1 MNSNVFSLTVA
12 LIKNNLSP
20 FGKNRGKLGIKILYV
35 ILFVYLFG
43 LAAYGSYW
51 LINTLIPLRQEK
63 IFIGFI
69 LSSTVAFVFVQSI
82 LSCASFFYFAK
93 ENEFLLPLP
102 LKSKEILAAKT
113 AVSLIY
119 IYFTELF
126 IGLVPLF
133 CYGYFTSQP
142 LYFYLLVIPVLAI
155 LPIFPICI
163 SSFLIILLFSLIN
176 LTRYKSI
183 FHVISILF
191 AISFSLGISLFV
203 NSGDQSS
210 AMMDLLNRGGDILEL
225 YKGFLPTISFAI
237 DTLKCSDLIT
247 SLTSFTVLV
256 LISILVFVLYLFIS
270 DRFFM
275 KGLLNSLYGA
285 TTIVKKSVNEKSFRS
300 KGIALSY
307 VSKEFKNL
315 LRNSVFLTQLILPSL
330 LVPFIMF
337 FVFWF
342 SLRNNADDI
351 SIVLRIIERWMFSDE
366 ASLFIVMI
374 FFGLLFFTS
383 MYVYISITGI
393 SRDGED
399 ALFMK
404 QIPVPFYKQLLYK
417 SVPDFMLTFFGYA
430 AMIVLILVF
439 VRIPFKYIVM
449 SLIAGFLYSYI
460 HGLLFLIIDLKK
472 PKLHWQNEYEV
483 VKNNFRIFY
492 VILFTI
498 INFCIM
504 AVLYLLRIRVYL
516 LYYFVFVVIYLLMSV
531 GLTLYIRKK
540 DIRLADHLY

>member
-1 MNSNVFSLTVA
+1 MNSNVFSLTAA

-35 ILFVYLFG
+35 ILFAYLFG

-51 LINTLIPLRQEK
+51 LLSVLIPLKQEK

-142 LYFYLLVIPVLAI
+142 LYFYLLVIPVLLI

-210 AMMDLLNRGGDILEL
+210 AMMDLLNRGGDLLEL

-237 DTLKCSDLIT
+237 DALKCSDLIT

-256 LISILVFVLYLFIS
+256 LISVLVFVLYLFVS
-270 DRFFM
+270 DKLFM
-275 KGLLNSLYGA
+275 KGLLNSLYGT

-307 VSKEFKNL
+307 ISKEFKNL
-315 LRNSVFLTQLILPSL
+315 LRNSVYLTQLILPAL
-330 LVPFIMF
+330 LVPFIILF
-337 FVFWF
+337 AFGF

-351 SIVLRIIERWMFSDE
+351 SIVLRIVERWLFSDE
-366 ASLFIVMI
+366 ASIFVVMI
-374 FFGLLFFTS
+374 LFGLLFFTS

-404 QIPVPFYKQLLYK
+404 QIPIPFYKQLIYK
-417 SVPDFMLTFFGYA
+417 AVPDSLFTFFGYA
-430 AMIVLILVF
+430 VMIVIILIFIRV
-439 VRIPFKYIVM
+439 PAKYILM
-449 SLIAGFLYSYI
+449 SIIAGILYSYI
-460 HGLLFLIIDLKK
+460 HGLLFLVIDLMK

-483 VKNNFRIFY
+483 VKNNFSIFY
-492 VILFTI
+492 VILFAI

-504 AVLYLLRIRVYL
+504 AALYLLKIHDYL
-516 LYYFVFVVIYLLMSV
+516 LYYSIIISIYLLMSAA
-531 GLTLYIRKK
+531 LTLYIRKK
-540 DIRLADHLY
+540 DIRLADRLY

>member
-1 MNSNVFSLTVA
+1 MNSNVFSLSAA

-20 FGKNRGKLGIKILYV
+20 FGKNRGKLGIKILYA
-35 ILFVYLFG
+35 ILFAYLFG
-43 LAAYGSYW
+43 LVAYGSYW
-51 LINTLIPLRQEK
+51 LLSVLIPLKQEK

-82 LSCASFFYFAK
+82 FSCASFFYFAK

-142 LYFYLLVIPVLAI
+142 LYFYLLVIPVLLI

-191 AISFSLGISLFV
+191 AISFSLGISLFA

-210 AMMDLLNRGGDILEL
+210 AMMDLLNRGGDLLEL

-237 DTLKCSDLIT
+237 DALKCSDLIT

-256 LISILVFVLYLFIS
+256 LISVLIFVLYLFVS
-270 DRFFM
+270 DKLFM
-275 KGLLNSLYGA
+275 KGLLNSLYGT
-285 TTIVKKSVNEKSFRS
+285 TTIVKKSVSEKSFRS

-307 VSKEFKNL
+307 ISKEFKNL
-315 LRNSVFLTQLILPSL
+315 LRNSVFLTQLILPAL
-330 LVPFIMF
+330 LVPFIMLF
-337 FVFWF
+337 AFGF

-351 SIVLRIIERWMFSDE
+351 SIILRIVERWLFSDE
-366 ASLFIVMI
+366 ASIFVVMI
-374 FFGLLFFTS
+374 LFGLLFFTS

-404 QIPVPFYKQLLYK
+404 QIPIPFYKQLIYK
-417 SVPDFMLTFFGYA
+417 AVPDSLLTFFGYA
-430 AMIVLILVF
+430 VMIVIILIFIRV
-439 VRIPFKYIVM
+439 PAKYILM
-449 SLIAGFLYSYI
+449 SVIAGILYSYI
-460 HGLLFLIIDLKK
+460 HGLLFLVIDLMK

-492 VILFTI
+492 VILFAI

-504 AVLYLLRIRVYL
+504 AVLYLLKIHDYL
-516 LYYFVFVVIYLLMSV
+516 LYYSIFISIYLLMSAA
-531 GLTLYIRKK
+531 LTLYIRKK
-540 DIRLADHLY
+540 DIRLADRLY

>member
-1 MNSNVFSLTVA
+1 MNSNVFSLTAA

-35 ILFVYLFG
+35 ILFAYLFG

-51 LINTLIPLRQEK
+51 LLSVLIPLKQEK

-119 IYFTELF
+119 IYFTEIF

-142 LYFYLLVIPVLAI
+142 LYFYLLVIPVLLF

-191 AISFSLGISLFV
+191 AISFSLGISLFA

-210 AMMDLLNRGGDILEL
+210 AMMDLLNRGGDLLEL

-237 DTLKCSDLIT
+237 DALKCSDLIT

-256 LISILVFVLYLFIS
+256 LISVLVFVLYLFVS
-270 DRFFM
+270 DKLFM
-275 KGLLNSLYGA
+275 KGLLNSLYGT

-307 VSKEFKNL
+307 ISKEFKNL
-315 LRNSVFLTQLILPSL
+315 LRNSVYLTQLILPAL
-330 LVPFIMF
+330 LVPFIMLF
-337 FVFWF
+337 AFGF

-351 SIVLRIIERWMFSDE
+351 SIVLRIVERWLFSDE
-366 ASLFIVMI
+366 ASIFVVMI
-374 FFGLLFFTS
+374 LFGLLFFTS

-404 QIPVPFYKQLLYK
+404 QIPIPFYKQLIYK
-417 SVPDFMLTFFGYA
+417 AVPDSLFTFFGYA
-430 AMIVLILVF
+430 VMIVIILIFIRV
-439 VRIPFKYIVM
+439 PAKYILM
-449 SLIAGFLYSYI
+449 SIIAGILYSYI
-460 HGLLFLIIDLKK
+460 HGLLFLVIDLMK

-492 VILFTI
+492 VILFAI

-504 AVLYLLRIRVYL
+504 AALYLLKIHDYL
-516 LYYFVFVVIYLLMSV
+516 LYYSIIISIYLLMSAA
-531 GLTLYIRKK
+531 LTLYIRKK
-540 DIRLADHLY
+540 DIRLADRLY